1 LRVDEDGMKRI
12 FSLVFFLLV
21 LISGLFLGLLNAQT
35 VRVDYYFGAREL
47 PLSLVLVAA
56 LLVGAV
62 CGVLAALGL
71 IFRKSR
77 EIARLRKEIKI
88 TGKELSNLRSLPT
101 QDER

>member
-1 LRVDEDGMKRI
+1 MKRI
-12 FSLVFFLLV
+12 FSLVFFLIV
-21 LISGLFLGLLNAQT
+21 LICGLFFGLLNAES
-35 VRVDYYFGAREL
+35 VRIDYYFGAREL
-47 PLSLVLVAA
+47 PLSLILVIT

-62 CGVLAALGL
+62 CGVLAAFGL

-88 TGKELSNLRSLPT
+88 TGKELSNLRSLPY